1 MNPKIIAGR
10 IRTIRRELKKK
21 KVRFLLVTNP
31 ANVTYIT
38 GFLGEDSW
46 AAVAKGRVYL
56 LTDSRYTE
64 QAQKECPSCKII
76 DRAGPM
82 ANAVANLVKKL
93 KSVRSVA
100 VEDSVSMA
108 DFEQLKKTVKARFR
122 TVAGIIEN
130 VRSIKDESEIAAI
143 KSAAAISTKAL
154 AQLLPYIK
162 PGVTESELA
171 GMLDFQ
177 IRKLGARNG
186 FETIV
191 AFGPNGSKPHHQPG
205 KKKLKKKDAVLI
217 DFGAKYK
224 GYCSDITRCFLCGEG
239 ILPLYRKEWRGR
251 PGPVIDARAGRPRHK
266 ASPRTAF
273 YKKVYDVVEQAQA
286 AAIKII
292 KPGVKLTQVDA
303 AARQVID
310 KAGLPVY
317 GHGTG
322 HGFGLEIHE
331 DPFLKPD
338 GKGKLKAGQVLT
350 IEPGIYIPGKLG
362 IRIEDDIL
370 VTKTGHKILTNKC
383 PHSPLLLHSRI

>member
-1 MNPKIIAGR
+1 MTQINPKWLTKR
-10 IRTIRRELKKK
+10 IRAVRRELDKKK
-21 KVRFLLVTNP
+21 IRFLLITKP
-31 ANVTYIT
+31 ANVTYLT

-46 AAVAKGRVYL
+46 AAVSKTQVYL

-82 ANAVANLVKKL
+82 ADAVARLVKKL
-93 KSVRSVA
+93 KSIRSVT

-108 DFEQLKKTVKARFR
+108 DFEQLKKAVKARLK
-122 TVAGIIEN
+122 TTPGIIETA
-130 VRSIKDESEIAAI
+130 RSIKDESEIATI
-143 KSAAAISTKAL
+143 KSAIAISIKAL
-154 AQLLPYIK
+154 AQLLLYIK
-162 PGVTESELA
+162 AGITESELA

-177 IRKLGARNG
+177 IRKLGARNS
-186 FETIV
+186 FDTIV
-191 AFGPNGSKPHHQPG
+191 AFGPNGSRPHHQPG
-205 KKKLKKKDAVLI
+205 KRKLKKKDVVLI
-217 DFGAKYK
+217 DFGAKYN
-224 GYCSDITRCFLCGEG
+224 GYCSDITRCF
-239 ILPLYRKEWRGR
+239 
-251 PGPVIDARAGRPRHK
+251 VIGGM
-266 ASPRTAF
+266 TTF

-286 AAIKII
+286 AAIKTI
-292 KPGVKLTQVDA
+292 KPGVKIMRVDA
-303 AARQVID
+303 AAREVIE

-338 GKGKLKAGQVLT
+338 GKGKLKPGQVIT

-370 VTKTGHKILTNKC
+370 VTETGHKILTRNC
-383 PHSPLLLHSRI
+383 PHSPILP